1 MMKYIFDKETDLA
14 AFEEFVLS
22 HGGNYLHSEKWA
34 KVKTAWK
41 SYFFSGK
48 DEAGNIVLTAL
59 VLERNFPGAGKIWY
73 IPSGACCDHGNEELF
88 GSFSVF
94 MKAQLK
100 KNHITALF
108 YDPLIPNRINGEDME
123 EGKAAHKLFTEN
135 GFQLNPDA
143 SKTLYKSP
151 LQLITRLESETGEKY
166 TPEKL
171 LKTFEK
177 GVRYSVRV
185 GEARGLVHKIYTI
198 EDVEKDPTILDDFL
212 SVMSDTS
219 ERNNFLE
226 RDGEYCKHLL
236 KVFGKDGFDIML
248 VYYDKNKDN
257 ALQEERLKRKEELL
271 SALETAPEKK
281 KRGITEEI
289 DSIDK
294 QTEHY
299 EERRRETENTDKD
312 LICVSGG
319 MTLHYGNMS
328 SCIFGG
334 SRNLLRN
341 NLRAS
346 HFFNFKRICHSI
358 EKGSA
363 FHDLGYVL
371 LDKTPVAEDGTLG
384 KAKPNGEFEGILA
397 FKKSFGS
404 DEIEFVGEYIMVG
417 NKLLFFSYTHL
428 LDKAKHFIGLITR
441 LLRKLK

>member
-1 MMKYIFDKETDLA
+1 MNYIFDKETDLV

-22 HGGNYLHSEKWA
+22 NGGNYLHSEKWA
-34 KVKTAWK
+34 RVKTAWK

-48 DEAGNIVLTAL
+48 DESGKMVLTAL
-59 VLERNFPGAGKIWY
+59 ILERSFPGAGKIWY
-73 IPSGACCDHGNEELF
+73 CPSGACCDHKNEELF
-88 GSFSVF
+88 RSFSAF

-108 YDPLIPNRINGEDME
+108 YDPLIPNRINGEDMT

-135 GFQLNPDA
+135 GFILNADA

-151 LQLITRLESETGEKY
+151 LQLITRLESEDGEKY

-198 EDVEKDPTILDDFL
+198 EDVEKDPSILDDFL

-226 RDGEYCKHLL
+226 RDGDYCKHLL
-236 KVFGKDGFDIML
+236 SVFGKDGFDIML

-289 DSIDK
+289 DAIDK

-441 LLRKLK
+441 ILRKFK